1 MLRLRN
7 KDSMVSYDRVN
18 DISPTE
24 KIDIPSLKL
33 KIWQKRC
40 RKKCDKVKMF
50 CPTDVK
56 ITDLA
61 H

>member
-40 RKKCDKVKMF
+40 RKKMR
-50 CPTDVK
+50 
-56 ITDLA
+56 
-61 H
+61 

>member
-33 KIWQKRC
+33 KIWQKRF
-40 RKKCDKVKMF
+40 RKKMR
-50 CPTDVK
+50 
-56 ITDLA
+56 
-61 H
+61 